1 VKQSHHA
8 QFDEAW
14 FLQDSRPP
22 AAQLLY
28 DLGMEPDGH
37 TYSELELIAP
47 DIKSDYQLPGT
58 IKPIHVPWP
67 PIYPQTLLKPKLT
80 IPYECT
86 DLPLPLCHI
95 DSRPH
100 RTQPISAKAA
110 STQSPTGAQ
119 LQQRQPGAINVIKM
133 FDVGASNMAMIYM
146 SPDPYF
152 KAFEQPIDFC
162 KFNPGK
168 HPTLGLSLYEASG
181 RLYLVTMSPS
191 TPAAKILDWRT

>member
-1 VKQSHHA
+1 MDQNIKYLDLDLGLVKQSHHA

-14 FLQDSRPP
+14 FLQDSCPP

-28 DLGMEPDGH
+28 DLVMEPDGH

-58 IKPIHVPWP
+58 IKPIRVPWP

-95 DSRPH
+95 DSRPYH
-100 RTQPISAKAA
+100 FPS
-110 STQSPTGAQ
+110 
-119 LQQRQPGAINVIKM
+119 
-133 FDVGASNMAMIYM
+133 F
-146 SPDPYF
+146 
-152 KAFEQPIDFC
+152 
-162 KFNPGK
+162 
-168 HPTLGLSLYEASG
+168 GLSRNMNFYHLE
-181 RLYLVTMSPS
+181 
-191 TPAAKILDWRT
+191 